1 MGGGVSR
8 SERRKREYARSGQMA
23 DVERFVLNSYAAMN
37 RMDSMTAILSSSRP
51 RNAFK
56 LFVMSEKSDEALNLY
71 FGVGKVSAT
80 KNQTPETLG
89 ADITNLFTLF
99 IKQDCDMQVVV
110 SANLY
115 NEVEAFTA
123 VDHTTPDYVKMA
135 HDILE
140 CIESEA
146 VFVMARDQFQRFILS
161 KYYKQWR
168 ATEASFALAQSGTY
182 AELALSGRSGGRKVA
197 QPQASAGGRK
207 RSEMALKA
215 FNNSDMGEISKI
227 LSMEAW
233 LAVLLAAIESVPLSF
248 CIASADKARKGFPL
262 IYVNRQF
269 EILTGYE
276 RFEAL
281 GRNCKF
287 LQCDQSEPEK
297 IAEMENA
304 LKNSRGT
311 KVVITNVT
319 SETVGKRVF
328 KNLVVLKPIFDE
340 HEKNVL
346 YVICIMMDATRDV
359 DDYKARSKLA
369 QDLMDMLPNRI
380 ILADDEDG

>member
-1 MGGGVSR
+1 
-8 SERRKREYARSGQMA
+8 
-23 DVERFVLNSYAAMN
+23 
-37 RMDSMTAILSSSRP
+37 
-51 RNAFK
+51 
-56 LFVMSEKSDEALNLY
+56 
-71 FGVGKVSAT
+71 
-80 KNQTPETLG
+80 
-89 ADITNLFTLF
+89 
-99 IKQDCDMQVVV
+99 MQVVV

-115 NEVEAFTA
+115 SEVEAFTT
-123 VDHTTPDYVKMA
+123 VDKATSDYVKMA

-182 AELALSGRSGGRKVA
+182 AELALSGKSGGRKVA
-197 QPQASAGGRK
+197 QPQASGGRK

-215 FNNSDMGEISKI
+215 FNNSDMSEISKI

-248 CIASADKARKGFPL
+248 CIASADKARRGFPL

-287 LQCDQSEPEK
+287 LQCDQSEPDK

-311 KVVITNVT
+311 RVVITNVT
-319 SETVGKRVF
+319 SETVGKRIF
-328 KNLVVLKPIFDE
+328 KNLLVLKPIFDE
-340 HEKNVL
+340 QEKNVL

-369 QDLMDMLPNRI
+369 QDLMDMLPSRI
-380 ILADDEDG
+380 ILADDADG